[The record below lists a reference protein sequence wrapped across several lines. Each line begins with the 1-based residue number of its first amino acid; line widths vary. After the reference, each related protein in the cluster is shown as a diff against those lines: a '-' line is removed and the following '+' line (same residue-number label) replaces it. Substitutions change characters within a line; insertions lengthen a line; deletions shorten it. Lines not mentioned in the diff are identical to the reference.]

1 MLRLHS
7 RVETPPVDTRNLL
20 AALPMFLGLWRGLRF
35 DPAVLDRDGRRRE
48 GLRVVAGSHP
58 RPGTRYSVTMVA
70 RRPPEPT
77 PSEREELSKLLR
89 ERHTDTDRAA
99 REWFARRRE
108 TAEAAGRLETVL
120 TTSTVEVVADDS
132 HRVVVRTTHDNDG
145 GVVIEAELARP
156 ARPERLTID
165 TTSNVRGNWL
175 TRGKLKVQASCEL
188 DSLPSAH
195 NSAPQFTGSL
205 RHRHLRGWASIAIS
219 ENDSG
224 RWDVDVRI
232 RVRGRRLTR
241 PLFAVASL
249 FLGRYTRRRFD
260 KAVDRLPEKVER
272 FNQDVRTRFGG
283 MPSPQSIAS
292 DALDGLLADVA
303 EHLPQV

>member
-1 MLRLHS
+1 MLRLHA
-7 RVETPPVDTRNLL
+7 RVAIPPVDTRNLI
-20 AALPMFLGLWRGLRF
+20 AALPVFLDLWRGLRF

-48 GLRVVAGSHP
+48 GLRVVVGTHP
-58 RPGTRYSVTMVA
+58 RPGTRYSVTMME

-77 PSEREELSKLLR
+77 ASEREELSKILR
-89 ERHTDTDRAA
+89 ERHSDTDRAA
-99 REWFARRRE
+99 REWFERRRE

-120 TTSTVEVVADDS
+120 TSSTVEVVADDP

-145 GVVIEAELARP
+145 VAIEVELARP

-165 TTSNVRGNWL
+165 ATSNVPGNWL
-175 TRGKLKVQASCEL
+175 TKGKLKAQASCGL
-188 DSLPSAH
+188 DSIPAAH
-195 NSAPQFTGSL
+195 NSSPQFAGSL
-205 RHRHLRGWASIAIS
+205 RHRHLRGWASIAIA
-219 ENDSG
+219 ETDG
-224 RWDVDVRI
+224 AYWDVDVRI

-260 KAVDRLPEKVER
+260 KAVNRLPEKVER
-272 FNQDVRTRFGG
+272 FNQEVRTRFGG

-303 EHLPQV
+303 EHLPQG